1 MGGGANAT
9 NEEGASITYSKGTNF
24 YYENKNLD
32 VCDFINKPSGDFP
45 EGNYMVN
52 VYDDKLKL
60 LGTSK
65 FALK

>member
-1 MGGGANAT
+1 MGESYSKT
-9 NEEGASITYSKGTNF
+9 NDDGASITYSKGTSF

-32 VCDFINKPSGDFP
+32 VCDYINKPSGDFK

-52 VYDDKLKL
+52 VYDSRLKL

-65 FALK
+65 FELK